1 MSYTGGHIKLYRQ
14 MIDWEWFTDPK
25 TAHFWVYL
33 LLRANWRDGRFRGI
47 EVKRGQL
54 LMSLQDMA
62 KETGLSVQNVRTAIN
77 RLKSTRQVTC
87 QSTRYGMLISIVKY
101 DNFQILEDDTNTQT
115 NTPSNN
121 ELTRNQHA
129 TNTQLTTN
137 EEYKEVN
144 KERREE
150 YKDLKKEDISYE
162 ISKKESP
169 KSPRFIPPT
178 LEEVQTYISENNYI
192 IDAQKFID
200 YYQSN
205 GWIVGK
211 TKMKDWKATV
221 RGWERREQ
229 EHFRKTQKEEED
241 PMGFLPF

>member
-33 LLRANWRDGRFRGI
+33 LLRANWRDGRFKGMEI
-47 EVKRGQL
+47 KRGQL

-77 RLKSTRQVTC
+77 RLKSTRQLTC
-87 QSTRYGMLISIVKY
+87 QPTRYGMLVSIVKY
-101 DNFQILEDDTNTQT
+101 DNFQILDDDANTQT
-115 NTPSNN
+115 NTPSNK

-144 KERREE
+144 KVRREE

-229 EHFRKTQKEEED
+229 ERFRKQQKEDED
-241 PMGFLPF
+241 PFGFLPF

>member
-1 MSYTGGHIKLYRQ
+1 

-33 LLRANWRDGRFRGI
+33 LLRANWRDGRFKGI

-77 RLKSTRQVTC
+77 RLKSTRQLTC

-101 DNFQILEDDTNTQT
+101 DNFQILDDDANTQT
-115 NTPSNN
+115 NTPSNK

-144 KERREE
+144 KVRREE
-150 YKDLKKEDISYE
+150 YKDLKKEDFSNE
-162 ISKKESP
+162 KSKKESP
-169 KSPRFIPPT
+169 KSTRFIPPT
-178 LEEVQTYISENNYI
+178 LEEVQTYITENNFI

-229 EHFRKTQKEEED
+229 EHFRKQKKEDED
-241 PMGFLPF
+241 PLGFLPF

>member
-33 LLRANWRDGRFRGI
+33 LLRANWRDGRFKGMEI
-47 EVKRGQL
+47 KRGQL

-77 RLKSTRQVTC
+77 RLKSTRQLTC
-87 QSTRYGMLISIVKY
+87 QPTRYGMLISIVKY
-101 DNFQILEDDTNTQT
+101 DNFQILEDDTNKPI
-115 NTPSNN
+115 NTPSNK
-121 ELTRNQHA
+121 ELTRNQQG
-129 TNTQLTTN
+129 TNTELTTN

-150 YKDLKKEDISYE
+150 LKDYRKET
-162 ISKKESP
+162 P
-169 KSPRFIPPT
+169 KATRFTPPT
-178 LEEVQTYISENNYI
+178 LEEVQTYITENNFI

-229 EHFRKTQKEEED
+229 EHFRKQQKEDED
-241 PMGFLPF
+241 PLGFLPF

>member
-33 LLRANWRDGRFRGI
+33 LLRANWRDGRFKGMEI
-47 EVKRGQL
+47 KRGQL

-77 RLKSTRQVTC
+77 RLKSTRQLTC
-87 QSTRYGMLISIVKY
+87 QPTRYGMLISIVKY
-101 DNFQILEDDTNTQT
+101 DNFQILEDDTNKPI
-115 NTPSNN
+115 NTPSNK
-121 ELTRNQHA
+121 ELTRNQQG
-129 TNTQLTTN
+129 TNTGLTTN

-150 YKDLKKEDISYE
+150 LKDYRKET
-162 ISKKESP
+162 P
-169 KSPRFIPPT
+169 KATRFTPPT
-178 LEEVQTYISENNYI
+178 LEEVQAYITENNFI
-192 IDAQKFID
+192 VDAQKFID

-211 TKMKDWKATV
+211 AKMKDWKATI

-229 EHFRKTQKEEED
+229 EHFQKKQKADED
-241 PMGFLPF
+241 PLGFLPF

>member
-1 MSYTGGHIKLYRQ
+1 

-33 LLRANWRDGRFRGI
+33 LLRANWRDGRFKGMEI
-47 EVKRGQL
+47 KRGQL

-77 RLKSTRQVTC
+77 RLKSTRQLTC

-101 DNFQILEDDTNTQT
+101 DNFQILDDDANTQT
-115 NTPSNN
+115 NTPSNK

-144 KERREE
+144 KVRREE
-150 YKDLKKEDISYE
+150 YKDLKKVDISNE
-162 ISKKESP
+162 ISKKESQ

-178 LEEVQTYISENNYI
+178 LEEVQTYISENNFI

-229 EHFRKTQKEEED
+229 ERFQKKQKEDED
-241 PMGFLPF
+241 PFGFLPF